1 MEIDMSA
8 QVSGLRISDFLTTV
22 NGKTEASPK
31 NLIREKKKYM
41 WIIWYFCTAA
51 IGSFC
56 WLEEK
61 YKHQVGCFSFDFIVT
76 EKNVNMLFSVTL
88 HHL

>member
-8 QVSGLRISDFLTTV
+8 QVAGLRISDFLRIV
-22 NGKTEASPK
+22 NGKIEASK
-31 NLIREKKKYM
+31 KKLIREEKKHM
-41 WIIWYFCTAA
+41 CIIWYFCTATTE
-51 IGSFC
+51 SFC

-61 YKHQVGCFSFDFIVT
+61 YKEQVGGFNFDYI
-76 EKNVNMLFSVTL
+76 EKNDNMFFSITL